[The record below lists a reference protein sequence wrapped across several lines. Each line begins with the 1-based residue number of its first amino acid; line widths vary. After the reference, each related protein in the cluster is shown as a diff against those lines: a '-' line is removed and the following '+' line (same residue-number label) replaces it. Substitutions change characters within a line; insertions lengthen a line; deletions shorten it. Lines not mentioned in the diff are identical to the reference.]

1 MVVMMV
7 VEIWIVVAAPD
18 WTAESVAVLPAS
30 DGLAPVAGI
39 GKIVVTA

>member
-1 MVVMMV
+1 MV

-18 WTAESVAVLPAS
+18 CTAEPVAVLPES
-30 DGLAPVAGI
+30 DWLAPLAGM